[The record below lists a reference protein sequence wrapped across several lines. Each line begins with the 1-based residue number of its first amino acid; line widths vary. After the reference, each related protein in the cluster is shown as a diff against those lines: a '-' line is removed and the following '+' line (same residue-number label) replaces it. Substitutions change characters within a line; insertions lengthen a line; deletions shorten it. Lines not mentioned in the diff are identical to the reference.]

1 MNQILSLLQ
10 NSTNAIAVLVDPE
23 KFVKYDNLSFLKKLK
38 IAQPDFIFIGGST
51 VTRKDFVACIEILS
65 ANCKFPLVIFPGA
78 SHQIH
83 EKADALLFLSLISG
97 RNPDFLI
104 GHHIQA
110 ADELENMDIEIIPTS
125 YLLIDGG
132 KKTSVEYVSQTTP
145 IPNDQA
151 EIARKIALAGKFQG
165 KKITYLDCG
174 SGANQTV
181 AVKMIQQVKSI
192 GLPLIVGGG
201 IRSIEKIQELHNAG
215 ANVVVIGNKIEED
228 IDFLLDLSNLQ
239 KEKNGT
245 N

>member
-1 MNQILSLLQ
+1 MSQILSLLQ
-10 NSTNAIAVLVDPE
+10 NSSKAIAVLVDPE
-23 KFVKYDNLSFLKKLK
+23 KFVKGDNIRFLQKLK
-38 IAQPDFIFIGGST
+38 IAQPEFLFVGGST
-51 VTRKDFVACIEILS
+51 VTRKDFDACIDILKS
-65 ANCKFPLVIFPGA
+65 NCSIPLVIFPGA

-97 RNPDFLI
+97 RNPDYLI

-151 EIARKIALAGKFQG
+151 DIARKIALAGKLQG

-174 SGANQTV
+174 SGAIQTV
-181 AVKMIQQVKSI
+181 STKMVQKVKSI
-192 GLPLIVGGG
+192 GLPLIIGGG
-201 IRSIEKIQELHNAG
+201 IKSIEKIQELHTAG
-215 ANVVVIGNKIEED
+215 ANVVVVGNKIEED
-228 IDFLLDLSNLQ
+228 IDFLLDIANLQ
-239 KEKNGT
+239 KEKNGG

>member
-1 MNQILSLLQ
+1 MSQILSLLQ
-10 NSTNAIAVLVDPE
+10 NSSKAIAVLVDPE
-23 KFVKYDNLSFLKKLK
+23 KFVKGDNITFLQKLK
-38 IAQPDFIFIGGST
+38 IAQPEFLFVGGST
-51 VTRKDFVACIEILS
+51 VTRKDFDACIDILKS
-65 ANCKFPLVIFPGA
+65 NCSIPLVIFPGA

-97 RNPDFLI
+97 RNPDYLI

-151 EIARKIALAGKFQG
+151 DIARKIALAGKLQG

-174 SGANQTV
+174 SGAIQTV
-181 AVKMIQQVKSI
+181 STKMVQKVKSI
-192 GLPLIVGGG
+192 GLPLIIGGG
-201 IRSIEKIQELHNAG
+201 IKSIEKIQELHTAG
-215 ANVVVIGNKIEED
+215 ANVVVVGNKIEED
-228 IDFLLDLSNLQ
+228 IDFLLDIANLQ
-239 KEKNGT
+239 KEKNGG

>member
-1 MNQILSLLQ
+1 MSQILSLLQ
-10 NSTNAIAVLVDPE
+10 NSINAIAVLVDPE
-23 KFVKYDNLSFLKKLK
+23 KFVKGDNNTFLQKLK
-38 IAQPDFIFIGGST
+38 IAQPDFLFIGGST
-51 VTRKDFVACIEILS
+51 VTRKDFDACVEILS
-65 ANCKFPLVIFPGA
+65 SNCEIPLVIFPGA

-97 RNPDFLI
+97 RNPDYLI

-151 EIARKIALAGKFQG
+151 DIARKIALAGKLQG
-165 KKITYLDCG
+165 KKLTYLDCG
-174 SGANQTV
+174 SGAHQTV

-192 GLPLIVGGG
+192 GLPLIIGGG
-201 IRSIEKIQELHNAG
+201 IRTIEKIQEMHSAG

-228 IDFLLDLSNLQ
+228 IDFLLDIANLQ
-239 KEKNGT
+239 KEKNGA

>member
-1 MNQILSLLQ
+1 MSQILSLLQ
-10 NSTNAIAVLVDPE
+10 NSSKAIAVLVDPE
-23 KFVKYDNLSFLKKLK
+23 KFVKGDNITFLQKLK
-38 IAQPDFIFIGGST
+38 IAQPEFLFVGGST
-51 VTRKDFVACIEILS
+51 VTRKDFDACIDILKS
-65 ANCKFPLVIFPGA
+65 NCSIPLVIFPGA

-97 RNPDFLI
+97 RNPDYLI

-151 EIARKIALAGKFQG
+151 DIARKIALAGKLQG

-174 SGANQTV
+174 SGAIQTV
-181 AVKMIQQVKSI
+181 STKMVQKVKSI
-192 GLPLIVGGG
+192 GLPLIIGGG
-201 IRSIEKIQELHNAG
+201 IKSIEKIQELHTAG
-215 ANVVVIGNKIEED
+215 ANVVVVGNKIEED
-228 IDFLLDLSNLQ
+228 IDFLLDIANLQ
-239 KEKNGT
+239 KEKNGS

>member
-1 MNQILSLLQ
+1 MSSILSLLQ
-10 NSTNAIAVLVDPE
+10 SSSKAIAVLVDPE
-23 KFVKYDNLSFLKKLK
+23 KFVKGDNFAFLQKLK
-38 IAQPDFIFIGGST
+38 IAQPDFLFIGGST
-51 VTRKDFVACIEILS
+51 VTRKDFDACIEVLKS
-65 ANCKFPLVIFPGA
+65 NCTIPLVIFPGA

-97 RNPDFLI
+97 RNPDYLI

-151 EIARKIALAGKFQG
+151 DIARKIALAGKLQG
-165 KKITYLDCG
+165 KKLTYLDCG
-174 SGANQTV
+174 SGAHQTV
-181 AVKMIQQVKSI
+181 STKMIQQVKSI
-192 GLPLIVGGG
+192 GLPLIIGGG
-201 IRSIEKIQELHNAG
+201 IRSIEKIQELHSAG

-228 IDFLLDLSNLQ
+228 IDFLLDLANLQ
-239 KEKNGT
+239 KEKNGA

>member
-1 MNQILSLLQ
+1 MSQILTLLQ
-10 NSTNAIAVLVDPE
+10 NSNNSIAVLVDPE
-23 KFVKYDNLSFLKKLK
+23 KFFKGDYLSFLKKLK
-38 IAQPDFIFIGGST
+38 VAQPDFIFIGGST
-51 VTRKDFVACIEILS
+51 VTKKDFDACVEILS
-65 ANCKFPLVIFPGA
+65 TNCKFPLVIFPGA

-97 RNPDFLI
+97 RNPDYLI

-110 ADELENMDIEIIPTS
+110 VDELENMDIEIIPTS

-151 EIARKIALAGKFQG
+151 DIARKIALAGKFQG

-181 AVKMIQQVKSI
+181 AVKMIQKVKSI

>member
-1 MNQILSLLQ
+1 MSQILTKLQKAQ
-10 NSTNAIAVLVDPE
+10 NSIAVLIDPE
-23 KFVKYDNLSFLKKLK
+23 KFMKGDNQAFLKKIE
-38 IAQPDFIFIGGST
+38 IAKPDFLFLGGST
-51 VTRKDFVACIEILS
+51 VTRKDFSSCIELLKESTSI
-65 ANCKFPLVIFPGA
+65 PLVIFPGA

-83 EKADALLFLSLISG
+83 EGADALLFLSLISG
-97 RNPDFLI
+97 RNPDYLI

-110 ADELENMDIEIIPTS
+110 AEELENMDIEIIPTS

-151 EIARKIALAGKFQG
+151 EIARKIALAGKLQG
-165 KKITYLDCG
+165 KKLTYLDCG

-181 AVKMIQQVKSI
+181 STKMVHQVKSI

-201 IRSIEKIQELHNAG
+201 IRSIEKIEELHQAG

-228 IDFLLDLSNLQ
+228 LDFLLDIANLQ
-239 KEKNGT
+239 NQKNGV

>member
-1 MNQILSLLQ
+1 MSYILSLLQ
-10 NSTNAIAVLVDPE
+10 SSKNGIAVLIDPE
-23 KFVKYDNLSFLKKLK
+23 KFVKGDNIAFLSKLK
-38 IAQPDFIFIGGST
+38 IAKPDFLFIGGST
-51 VTRKDFVACIEILS
+51 VTRKDFDSCIEIIKS
-65 ANCKFPLVIFPGA
+65 NCTIPLVIFPGA

-97 RNPDFLI
+97 RNPDYLI

-151 EIARKIALAGKFQG
+151 DIARKIALAGKLQC

-181 AVKMIQQVKSI
+181 STKMIQKVKSI
-192 GLPLIVGGG
+192 GLPLIIGGG
-201 IRSIEKIQELHNAG
+201 IRSIEKIQELHSAG

-228 IDFLLDLSNLQ
+228 VDFLLDIANLQ
-239 KEKNGT
+239 KEKNGAS
-245 N
+245 

>member
-1 MNQILSLLQ
+1 MSQILSLLQ
-10 NSTNAIAVLVDPE
+10 NSSKAIAVLVDPE
-23 KFVKYDNLSFLKKLK
+23 KFVKGDNIRFLQKLK
-38 IAQPDFIFIGGST
+38 IAQPEFLFVGGST
-51 VTRKDFVACIEILS
+51 VTRKDFDACIDILKS
-65 ANCKFPLVIFPGA
+65 NCSIPLVIFPGA

-97 RNPDFLI
+97 RNPDYLI

-145 IPNDQA
+145 IPNDQVD
-151 EIARKIALAGKFQG
+151 IARKIALAGKLQG

-174 SGANQTV
+174 SGAIQTV
-181 AVKMIQQVKSI
+181 STKMVQKVKSI
-192 GLPLIVGGG
+192 GLPLIIGGG
-201 IRSIEKIQELHNAG
+201 IKSIEKIQELHTAG
-215 ANVVVIGNKIEED
+215 ANVVVVGNKIEED
-228 IDFLLDLSNLQ
+228 IDFLLDIANLQ
-239 KEKNGT
+239 KEKNGG

>member
-1 MNQILSLLQ
+1 MWEEALLQ
-10 NSTNAIAVLVDPE
+10 
-23 KFVKYDNLSFLKKLK
+23 
-38 IAQPDFIFIGGST
+38 DF
-51 VTRKDFVACIEILS
+51 DACIDILKS
-65 ANCKFPLVIFPGA
+65 NCSIPLVIFPGA

-97 RNPDFLI
+97 RNPDYLI

-151 EIARKIALAGKFQG
+151 DIARKIALAGKLQG

-174 SGANQTV
+174 SGAIQTV
-181 AVKMIQQVKSI
+181 STKMVQKVKSI
-192 GLPLIVGGG
+192 GLPLIIGGG
-201 IRSIEKIQELHNAG
+201 IKSIEKIQELHTAG
-215 ANVVVIGNKIEED
+215 ANVVVVGNKIEED
-228 IDFLLDLSNLQ
+228 IDFLLEIANLQ
-239 KEKNGT
+239 KEKNGG